1 MCTKRSRMVTYLE
14 YISIILTTTI
24 TTKEVM
30 VTIIAKVAVVM
41 INMITKIRITITVT
55 QKTTTTTMTSD
66 YQDTNKK
73 QLETIVLRWK

>member
-1 MCTKRSRMVTYLE
+1 
-14 YISIILTTTI
+14 
-24 TTKEVM
+24 M

-55 QKTTTTTMTSD
+55 QKTTTTTIMTSD

-73 QLETIVLRWK
+73 QIETIVLRWK

>member
-1 MCTKRSRMVTYLE
+1 
-14 YISIILTTTI
+14 
-24 TTKEVM
+24 M

-55 QKTTTTTMTSD
+55 QKTTTTMTSD

-73 QLETIVLRWK
+73 QIETIVLRWK